1 MKTHYTNLDI
11 RTTIDDTDFLALNI
25 VLERFLRSM
34 PRHSHG
40 QNSYEMHYI
49 PYGKGRVW
57 IDGAIYQI
65 EPNTLYMTGPHVEHE
80 QIPYQDDPMVEY
92 CIYFKLQKNSS
103 SSLISPSDGFAGKSA
118 PKRQESVAQ
127 KFENCRFWFGQDSQ
141 ELYPVMQQ
149 LFFELEHKYVGYTE
163 QVEALL
169 KQCVVKLVRNY
180 ENKSHSKLHFSPSS
194 LVDSKYLIVE
204 ESFLYEYETITLESL
219 ASRLALS
226 TRQTERFLKDYYGKT
241 FLQKKTEARMSIAK
255 IYLEDPDM
263 SVAEIAERLNYSSS
277 QHFSYAFKQY
287 YGISASEYRRNLQSG
302 GMR

>member
-1 MKTHYTNLDI
+1 MRTLYTNLDI

-25 VLERFLRSM
+25 VFERFLRSM

-49 PYGKGRVW
+49 PYGRGKVW
-57 IDGAIYQI
+57 IDGSIYQI
-65 EPNTLYMTGPHVEHE
+65 GPNTLYMTGPFIEHE
-80 QIPYQDDPMVEY
+80 QIPYPDDPMAEY
-92 CIYFKLQKNSS
+92 CIYFKLQKAQVSS
-103 SSLISPSDGFAGKSA
+103 ASFYTSSLAKPTSNI
-118 PKRQESVAQ
+118 RESVVQ
-127 KFENCRFWFGQDSQ
+127 KFESCRFWFGQDSQ

-180 ENKSHSKLHFSPSS
+180 ENKSHSKRHFSPSS
-194 LVDSKYLIVE
+194 LADSKYIIVE

-219 ASRLALS
+219 AARLALS
-226 TRQTERFLKDYYGKT
+226 PRQTERFLKDYYGKT
-241 FLQKKTEARMSIAK
+241 FLQKKTEARMSAAK
-255 IYLEDPDM
+255 IYLEVPEM
-263 SVAEIAERLNYSSS
+263 SIAEIADRLNYSSS

-287 YGISASEYRRNLQSG
+287 YGISATEYRKRL
-302 GMR
+302 